1 METDSIDQIQ
11 QVPQNQDSQLVQQ
24 PMQEPMKEEP
34 IQELMQQPSEV
45 AHPKPSEHQSSAPS
59 STPQLLQVK
68 LSQAQLLQP
77 QQSQAQQSQAQQ
89 SQAQQSQAQ
98 QSQAQQSQA
107 HQSQAQLLQQ
117 AQLVQVSQQNKLLQA
132 TQQMQAT
139 HPQIP
144 PEASSTIPKLLA
156 QQLMEK
162 VAEMN
167 SSKQQQQEAVT
178 YLLNHINENKSR
190 TEDEFFVLSVVYDK
204 VYKKY
209 NAISLL
215 VLILSSLVT
224 LVEAFRLC
232 ISDFVRN
239 YPETAATIE
248 IISFSLNIITLFT
261 GTIITILS
269 SIIRFKN
276 YRELLEQLKD
286 KQGLLIIYRE
296 KYRKKYEKLLNL
308 LAFDCLTKDDIVD
321 IHEKISEYENEIQKI
336 NVMEYLR
343 TKDILKYNKYKTY
356 FDVEMHKMFID
367 KDLAIKKYETES
379 NITLQEIKNNKIG
392 TNTSKFGKIRAYK
405 RFLLKNKKTVEQN
418 NVVSPNI
425 I

>member
-1 METDSIDQIQ
+1 
-11 QVPQNQDSQLVQQ
+11 
-24 PMQEPMKEEP
+24 
-34 IQELMQQPSEV
+34 
-45 AHPKPSEHQSSAPS
+45 
-59 STPQLLQVK
+59 
-68 LSQAQLLQP
+68 
-77 QQSQAQQSQAQQ
+77 
-89 SQAQQSQAQ
+89 
-98 QSQAQQSQA
+98 
-107 HQSQAQLLQQ
+107 
-117 AQLVQVSQQNKLLQA
+117 
-132 TQQMQAT
+132 
-139 HPQIP
+139 
-144 PEASSTIPKLLA
+144 
-156 QQLMEK
+156 MEK

>member
-1 METDSIDQIQ
+1 M
-11 QVPQNQDSQLVQQ
+11 
-24 PMQEPMKEEP
+24 
-34 IQELMQQPSEV
+34 
-45 AHPKPSEHQSSAPS
+45 
-59 STPQLLQVK
+59 
-68 LSQAQLLQP
+68 QP

>member
-11 QVPQNQDSQLVQQ
+11 QVPQNQE

-59 STPQLLQVK
+59 LTPQLLQVK

-77 QQSQAQQSQAQQ
+77 QQ

-144 PEASSTIPKLLA
+144 SDASSTIPKLLA